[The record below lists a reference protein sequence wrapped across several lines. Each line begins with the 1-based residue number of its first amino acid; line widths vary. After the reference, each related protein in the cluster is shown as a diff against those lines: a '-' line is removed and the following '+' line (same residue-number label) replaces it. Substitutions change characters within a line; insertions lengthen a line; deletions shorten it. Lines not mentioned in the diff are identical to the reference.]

1 MGSNSAI
8 LLRKAAGRIRLE
20 VNFLDLSRSVTF
32 ATHLVTK
39 STRGRVQFL
48 LMEKA
53 EASKLRIQ
61 LESNLPQGPGFEKTI
76 PRSMKSDR
84 NPRRPTVSR

>member
-32 ATHLVTK
+32 ATDTVTK
-39 STRGRVQFL
+39 STRGRVQF
-48 LMEKA
+48 
-53 EASKLRIQ
+53 I
-61 LESNLPQGPGFEKTI
+61 F
-76 PRSMKSDR
+76 
-84 NPRRPTVSR
+84 